1 MMIRWREN
9 KSNKK
14 RERQN
19 KTQSC
24 RTFESWLWV
33 QKAFVLESSRKQKHR
48 QMSCS
53 VHVLFLWLFK
63 KHRTILFSSCWSFLV
78 PESFVS
84 VLKASQRSAADES
97 TLYFL
102 TSVFFSWEAV
112 WLTAHLRLEDS
123 RPLNEHNTTVCSSPS
138 VTSCRWLDVLLQLE
152 EGGGGGGGWRWWRV
166 CAVCIQPC
174 WEDNGKAKSIITSL
188 HAALHTRL
196 PPDRC
201 QKTERTPSIWR
212 CGSGLIFSFIKKKS
226 AMFLLLQCLYD
237 GLQSSCK
244 QHVKHRQHAARGRPR
259 VGSEPAQSR
268 RDGRNQQ
275 SSVSLRRA
283 ERLFGFLYWSF
294 SILVITLDT
303 LQYFVVVL
311 NSSIIFSLE

>member
-33 QKAFVLESSRKQKHR
+33 QKVFVLESSRKQKHR

-152 EGGGGGGGWRWWRV
+152 EGGGGGGCVR
-166 CAVCIQPC
+166 CA
-174 WEDNGKAKSIITSL
+174 
-188 HAALHTRL
+188 
-196 PPDRC
+196 
-201 QKTERTPSIWR
+201 
-212 CGSGLIFSFIKKKS
+212 
-226 AMFLLLQCLYD
+226 
-237 GLQSSCK
+237 SS
-244 QHVKHRQHAARGRPR
+244 
-259 VGSEPAQSR
+259 
-268 RDGRNQQ
+268 
-275 SSVSLRRA
+275 RA
-283 ERLFGFLYWSF
+283 ERIMGKQRASLPLSTLRCTLASLRTAAKRRSGRRRSDALDQDSF
-294 SILVITLDT
+294 S
-303 LQYFVVVL
+303 VL
-311 NSSIIFSLE
+311 

>member
-1 MMIRWREN
+1 MSPLFIF
-9 KSNKK
+9 SPQCFFP
-14 RERQN
+14 ERQFDWQLTSGWRTAAHWIN
-19 KTQSC
+19 TILQSA
-24 RTFESWLWV
+24 RL
-33 QKAFVLESSRKQKHR
+33 R
-48 QMSCS
+48 QWRPADDWMSSCS
-53 VHVLFLWLFK
+53 
-63 KHRTILFSSCWSFLV
+63 
-78 PESFVS
+78 
-84 VLKASQRSAADES
+84 
-97 TLYFL
+97 
-102 TSVFFSWEAV
+102 
-112 WLTAHLRLEDS
+112 
-123 RPLNEHNTTVCSSPS
+123 
-138 VTSCRWLDVLLQLE
+138 
-152 EGGGGGGGWRWWRV
+152 WRWWRV